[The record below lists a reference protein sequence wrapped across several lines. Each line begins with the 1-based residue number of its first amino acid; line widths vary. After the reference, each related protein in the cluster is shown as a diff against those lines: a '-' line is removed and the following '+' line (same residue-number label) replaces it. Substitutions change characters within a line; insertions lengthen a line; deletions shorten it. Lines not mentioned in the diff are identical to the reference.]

1 MGHKKTWGALPH
13 QAPHSPQAAGEPRL
27 GAPGEW
33 QEADCRPQAH
43 AAQRTTHH
51 FAEVTR
57 QVGPLRVVEDAI
69 VPAPDATALG
79 DHAQQA
85 ELTGHL
91 K

>member
-1 MGHKKTWGALPH
+1 M
-13 QAPHSPQAAGEPRL
+13 AGGRL
-27 GAPGEW
+27 QVKGT
-33 QEADCRPQAH
+33 C
-43 AAQRTTHH
+43 TTHH
-51 FAEVTR
+51 FAEVAR

-69 VPAPDATALG
+69 VLAPDATVPG